1 MKKLRITLKRSL
13 IDKSK
18 KTKRILRSLGLRR
31 RGQTVIHNDV
41 PSIRGQV
48 EKVKRYLVVEE
59 IEG

>member
-1 MKKLRITLKRSL
+1 MKRLRITLKRSL

-31 RGQTVIHNDV
+31 RGQTVVHKDV
-41 PSIRGQV
+41 PAIRGQV
-48 EKVKRYLVVEE
+48 EKVKRYVEVEE